1 MRKIYL
7 VFAFAIAFAT
17 TAMAQ
22 NYNVYFAVDVSALA
36 AVDSTGIHMA
46 GNFAGAS
53 GGTASLPD
61 WDPASG
67 ALEDADGNG
76 VWQILV
82 SLPAGD
88 YEFKF
93 INGNGWGDNEGQSG
107 TALDAT
113 CSNTD
118 PNGNINRTIT
128 ISGDTVVGPFIYD
141 ACTISA
147 MILNATNVSTAATM
161 ILAPNPMVDHAAIL
175 LSNPNNEVF
184 NMTMT
189 NMMGQ
194 VVRTENNINTNVINI
209 EKADL
214 VAGVYFVTL
223 QNEAGAKITK
233 KLIIQ

>member
-7 VFAFAIAFAT
+7 VLAFAIAFST

-36 AVDSTGIHMA
+36 AVSADGIHMA
-46 GNFAGAS
+46 GNFASVSNSA
-53 GGTASLPD
+53 ASLPD
-61 WDPASG
+61 WTPASG
-67 ALEDADGNG
+67 TMEDADGNG

-82 SLPAGD
+82 SLPAGTYD
-88 YEFKF
+88 FKF
-93 INGNGWGDNEGQSG
+93 INGNDWGDNEGQTG

-113 CSNTD
+113 CSITD
-118 PNGNINRTIT
+118 AGNNINRTVT

-147 MILNATNVSTAATM
+147 LTLNNTNISTAATM
-161 ILAPNPMVDHAAIL
+161 IVAPNPMVDRAAIL
-175 LSNPNNEVF
+175 LSNPENEIF

-189 NMMGQ
+189 NIMGQ
-194 VVRTENNINTNVINI
+194 VVRTENSINGNVINI

-223 QNEAGAKITK
+223 QNEAGAKITE